1 MPKASSATLVVRQH
15 QPWKILLLVVV
26 LAGVVTAGGWGLFYY
41 GQSTAGEDFVALQ
54 QEKKALQ
61 KKIAHILDE
70 NQELREQKA
79 VLEHGGNIEKQAYD
93 QVNTSLKTLQ
103 DEILE
108 LKEEVAFY
116 RSIVAPKESSKGL
129 RIQSFKLE
137 ENGQERGYRFKL
149 VLTQVIK
156 NNKITRGTVTMVVEG
171 LQSDKPTELKLSEV
185 TTARR
190 STLSF
195 KFKYFQNLEGDVQL
209 PDGFIPSR
217 VKLSI
222 ASNRTNID
230 KTFDWPRESEDG

>member
-1 MPKASSATLVVRQH
+1 MPKAPSATLVVRQH
-15 QPWKILLLVVV
+15 QPWKLLV
-26 LAGVVTAGGWGLFYY
+26 LAIAFAGVIAVAGWGLFYY

-54 QEKKALQ
+54 QEKKVLQ
-61 KKIAHILDE
+61 ENIARMLDE

-93 QVNTSLKTLQ
+93 QVNTSLRTLQ

-137 ENGQERGYRFKL
+137 ENGQERGYRYKL

-156 NNKITRGTVTMVVEG
+156 NNKVTRGTVSIVVEG
-171 LQSDKPTELKLSEV
+171 LQSDKPTKFKLGAITALKKN
-185 TTARR
+185 
-190 STLSF
+190 TLSF
-195 KFKYFQNLEGDVQL
+195 KFKYFQNIEGDVQL
-209 PDGFIPSR
+209 PIGFIPSR

-230 KTFDWPRESEDG
+230 KTFDWPRESEGG